1 MSAVKKPPSL
11 RHGFVVLLRRDLLLA
26 FRRSSE
32 LIHPLLFFVLVSI
45 LFPFGVGSD
54 MKLLQEMAPG
64 IIWVGALLAAML
76 SLDGM
81 FRGDHEDGSLEQL
94 LLGAQPASIIV
105 LAKVLAHW
113 LISGL
118 PLILVAPVL
127 ALMLG
132 MPESVLGTLMLS
144 LLLGTPVLSLIGAI
158 GSALT
163 VGLHRGGFILSLLVL
178 PLYIPVLI
186 FASQAVDLSMAGFD
200 VSGQLSMLMAF
211 FLLALVLAPAA
222 IAAALKISMG

>member
-1 MSAVKKPPSL
+1 MSKQSPGLVQ
-11 RHGFVVLLRRDLLLA
+11 GFSVLLRRDLLLA
-26 FRRSSE
+26 FRRRSE
-32 LIHPLLFFVLVSI
+32 LVQPLLFFVLMTI

-54 MKLLQEMAPG
+54 MKLLQEMAAG
-64 IIWVGALLAAML
+64 VIWVGALLAAML
-76 SLDGM
+76 SLDAI
-81 FRGDHEDGSLEQL
+81 FRADYEDGSLEQL
-94 LLGAQPASIIV
+94 LLSAQPASIIV

-118 PLILVAPVL
+118 PLIIVAPVL

-132 MPESVLGTLMLS
+132 MPESVLATLMLS

>member
-1 MSAVKKPPSL
+1 MKRPPGL
-11 RHGFVVLLRRDLLLA
+11 LLGFSVLLRRDLLLA
-26 FRRSSE
+26 FRRRSE
-32 LIHPLLFFVLVSI
+32 LVQPLLFFVLMTI

-54 MKLLQEMAPG
+54 MKLLQEMAAG
-64 IIWVGALLAAML
+64 VIWVGALLAAML
-76 SLDGM
+76 SLDAI
-81 FRGDHEDGSLEQL
+81 FRADYEDGSLEQL
-94 LLGAQPASIIV
+94 LLNAQPASIIV

-132 MPESVLGTLMLS
+132 MPEQALGVLMLS

>member
-1 MSAVKKPPSL
+1 MKKAPGL
-11 RHGFVVLLRRDLLLA
+11 AHGFMVLLRRDLLLA
-26 FRRSSE
+26 FRRRSE
-32 LIHPLLFFVLVSI
+32 LVQPLLFFVLVTI

-54 MKLLQEMAPG
+54 MKLLQEMAAG
-64 IIWVGALLAAML
+64 ILWVGALLAAML
-76 SLDGM
+76 SLDAI
-81 FRGDHEDGSLEQL
+81 FRADYEDGSLEQL
-94 LLGAQPASIIV
+94 LLSAQPASIIV

-113 LISGL
+113 LISGV

-132 MPESVLGTLMLS
+132 MPESVLGILMLS

-186 FASQAVDLSMAGFD
+186 FASQAVDLGMAGFD

>member
-1 MSAVKKPPSL
+1 VIKQPPGL
-11 RHGFVVLLRRDLLLA
+11 LQGFSVLLRRDLLLA
-26 FRRSSE
+26 FRRRSE
-32 LIHPLLFFVLVSI
+32 LVQPLLFFVLMTI

-54 MKLLQEMAPG
+54 MKLLQEMAAG
-64 IIWVGALLAAML
+64 VIWVGALLAAML
-76 SLDGM
+76 SLDAI
-81 FRGDHEDGSLEQL
+81 FRADYEDGSLEQL
-94 LLGAQPASIIV
+94 LLNAQPASIIV

-132 MPESVLGTLMLS
+132 MPEQALGVLMLS

>member
-1 MSAVKKPPSL
+1 MKKAPGL
-11 RHGFVVLLRRDLLLA
+11 AHGFMVLLRRDLLLA
-26 FRRSSE
+26 FRRRSE
-32 LIHPLLFFVLVSI
+32 LVHPLLFFVLMTI

-54 MKLLQEMAPG
+54 MKLLQEMAAG

-76 SLDGM
+76 SLDAI
-81 FRGDHEDGSLEQL
+81 FRADYEDGSLEQL
-94 LLGAQPASIIV
+94 LLSAQPASIIV

-132 MPESVLGTLMLS
+132 MPESVLGILMLS
-144 LLLGTPVLSLIGAI
+144 LLMGTPVLSLIGAI

-186 FASQAVDLSMAGFD
+186 FASQAVDLGMAGFD

>member
-1 MSAVKKPPSL
+1 MIKQPPGL
-11 RHGFVVLLRRDLLLA
+11 LQGFSVLLRRDLLLA
-26 FRRSSE
+26 FRRRSE
-32 LIHPLLFFVLVSI
+32 LVQPLLFFVLMTI

-54 MKLLQEMAPG
+54 MKLLQEMAAG
-64 IIWVGALLAAML
+64 VIWVGALLAAML
-76 SLDGM
+76 SLDAI
-81 FRGDHEDGSLEQL
+81 FRADYEDGSLEQL
-94 LLGAQPASIIV
+94 LLNAQPASIIV

-132 MPESVLGTLMLS
+132 MPEQALGVLMLS